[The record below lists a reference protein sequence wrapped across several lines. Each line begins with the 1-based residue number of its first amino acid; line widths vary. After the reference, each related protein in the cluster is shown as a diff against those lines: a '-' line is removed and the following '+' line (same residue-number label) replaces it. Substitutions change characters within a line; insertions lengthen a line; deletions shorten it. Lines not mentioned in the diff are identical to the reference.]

1 MWILFYIIIS
11 LLIIYI
17 GHQSLTYI
25 TQSFFKKK
33 YVVSSQID
41 KYKTIIRELQETN
54 DLQTDLEEY
63 MKQVV

>member
-1 MWILFYIIIS
+1 M
-11 LLIIYI
+11 IIYI
-17 GHQSLTYI
+17 GHQSWTY
-25 TQSFFKKK
+25 TTHSFSKKK

-63 MKQVV
+63 MKDVV

>member
-25 TQSFFKKK
+25 TQSFSKKK

>member
-1 MWILFYIIIS
+1 MWILLYIIIS

-17 GHQSLTYI
+17 GHQSWTY
-25 TQSFFKKK
+25 TTHSFSKKK

-63 MKQVV
+63 MKDVV

>member
-1 MWILFYIIIS
+1 M
-11 LLIIYI
+11 
-17 GHQSLTYI
+17 GHQLWMYG

-33 YVVSSQID
+33 YIVSSQID

-63 MKQVV
+63 MKDVV

>member
-1 MWILFYIIIS
+1 M
-11 LLIIYI
+11 IIYI